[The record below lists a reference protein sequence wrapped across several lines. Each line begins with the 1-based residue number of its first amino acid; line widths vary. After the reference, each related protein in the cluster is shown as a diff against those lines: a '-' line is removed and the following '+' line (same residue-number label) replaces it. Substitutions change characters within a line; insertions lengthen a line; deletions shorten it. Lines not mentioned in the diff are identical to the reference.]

1 MELPITI
8 LVRRLKAVDVKIT
21 KEDASFLERVEKAQ
35 TMHERMNLED
45 EMIAAAQEDTR
56 LVEEAY
62 AEFELSR
69 TAQ

>member
-1 MELPITI
+1 MPITI

-21 KEDASFLERVEKAQ
+21 KEDAYFLERVEKAQ
-35 TMHERMNLED
+35 TMDERMNLED